1 MSLLERLGWNP
12 FFAEQRERLGRSD
25 LSYSRVVEAQ
35 RGAWKVAGEF
45 DGWTEISGRY
55 RHESASGADLPA
67 VGDWVGVK
75 CGPRGASRA
84 VIEARL
90 DRKSIVSRA
99 AAGRAVDEQVV
110 AANVDTIFLV
120 TALGDDDT
128 RDLNPRRLERYLTM
142 VWEAG
147 AVPVVVLN
155 KADLSADPDG
165 DAEALRARL
174 PFVDVVTISAL
185 GEAALKGCA
194 TDATDTT
201 ITRAASG
208 GPADGAADDAAAVTS
223 ANATDMTPVAQP
235 SSDAA
240 DVVPVAQPF
249 RAAVD
254 PIGVL
259 SPYLQPAQTVALLG
273 SSGVGKST
281 IVNRLLGTEALRVS
295 GIRSDGRGRHTTTAR
310 QLVELPGGALLIDTP
325 GMRELTPW
333 ADEAAVES
341 AFDDITALA
350 EACRFGDCAHE
361 GEPGCAVAEAVEAG
375 RLDADR
381 LENYRRLLREAAF
394 EERKRDKSAA
404 AEHKRKWKQLH
415 QAAKALYKARDR

>member
-1 MSLLERLGWNP
+1 LERLGWNP
-12 FFAEQRERLGRSD
+12 FFEDQRARLGRPE
-25 LSYSRVVEAQ
+25 LRFARVVEEQ
-35 RGAWKVAGEF
+35 RGAWKLAGEF

-55 RHESASGADLPA
+55 RHESASGADFPA
-67 VGDWVGVK
+67 VGDWVGVID
-75 CGPRGASRA
+75 A
-84 VIEARL
+84 IIHTRL
-90 DRKSIVSRA
+90 HRQSTVSRA

-120 TALGDDDT
+120 TALGDET

-155 KADLSADPDG
+155 KADLSADPEG

-185 GEAALKGCA
+185 GQARLKSRA
-194 TDATDTT
+194 TETTTTATSDNTVDAST
-201 ITRAASG
+201 AGS
-208 GPADGAADDAAAVTS
+208 PADGTS
-223 ANATDMTPVAQP
+223 
-235 SSDAA
+235 
-240 DVVPVAQPF
+240 VAQPF

-254 PIGVL
+254 PIAAL
-259 SPYLQPAQTVALLG
+259 DRYLQPAQTVALLG

-281 IVNRLLGTEALRVS
+281 LINRLLGVEALRVS

-310 QLVELPGGALLIDTP
+310 HLVELPGGALLIDTP

-341 AFDDITALA
+341 AFDDIATLA
-350 EACRFGDCAHE
+350 ESCRFGDCAHA
-361 GEPGCAVAEAVEAG
+361 GEPGCAVAAAVETG
-375 RLDADR
+375 HLDADR

-394 EERKRDKSAA
+394 EERKRDKAAA

-415 QAAKALYKARDR
+415 QAAKALYKSRGR